1 MSIHKI
7 SDGLFLVRWREGG
20 RNKSLR
26 VRGSA
31 ELARKIER
39 KKMSARDE
47 NRHLDVKREINY
59 RMSGLIDRYLTH
71 YGNKKLSADR
81 EKSILEGIRTELG
94 RTFVREVDGVAVQ
107 RWYENVTGIHG
118 LAANTTVRHFNVM
131 HHMIEKTST
140 LLFRP
145 HVPIM

>member
-1 MSIHKI
+1 VPYP
-7 SDGLFLVRWREGG
+7 GA
-20 RNKSLR
+20 LR

-59 RMSGLIDRYLTH
+59 RMSALIDRYLTH

-81 EKSILEGIRTELG
+81 ERAFWRVSDPNWVGASYARLT
-94 RTFVREVDGVAVQ
+94 A
-107 RWYENVTGIHG
+107 
-118 LAANTTVRHFNVM
+118 
-131 HHMIEKTST
+131 
-140 LLFRP
+140 
-145 HVPIM
+145 